1 MARYTVRPLC
11 PDDFDA
17 LMKLEEDVFGAQ
29 GEALLG
35 PYYVRLCCEFF
46 AESCFLALDG
56 DRPAGYLLCF
66 LRGRQA
72 YCTTLAVI
80 PDYQRTR
87 VVVQLL
93 RALVGH
99 LADRVDDCWFTV
111 DESNASARALHA
123 ALGGKELGV
132 RKSFYG
138 PGVDRIVS
146 HIDRESFA
154 ALRARYEKLGLVA
167 PEESAP
173 LRGVA

>member
-17 LMKLEEDVFGAQ
+17 LMKLEEDVFGAL

-46 AESCFLALDG
+46 AECCFLALDG

-66 LRGRQA
+66 NKGRQA

-80 PDYQRTR
+80 PDYQRSR

-111 DESNASARALHA
+111 DEGNAAARALHA
-123 ALGGKELGV
+123 ALGGRETGV
-132 RKSFYG
+132 RKNFYG
-138 PGVDRIVS
+138 PGIDRIVS
-146 HIDRESFA
+146 HIDRASFA
-154 ALRARYEKLGLVA
+154 ALRARYEKLGLVS
-167 PEESAP
+167 PEESTP

>member
-11 PDDFDA
+11 PEDFDA
-17 LMKLEEDVFGAQ
+17 IMKLEEDVFGAL

-46 AESCFLALDG
+46 RDSCFIAFDG

-66 LRGRQA
+66 LREREA

-93 RALVGH
+93 RGLVGY
-99 LADRVDDCWFTV
+99 LVDRVDSCWFTV
-111 DESNASARALHA
+111 DESNAAARALHA
-123 ALGGKELGV
+123 ALGGTETGI
-132 RKSFYG
+132 RKDFYG
-138 PGVDRIVS
+138 PGVHRIVS
-146 HIDRESFA
+146 RIDRDAFA
-154 ALRARYEKLGLVA
+154 ALRARYERLGLVS
-167 PEESAP
+167 PEDAP